1 MNFSYQISGRLKE
14 ERKRLKF
21 NQNDVASLCG
31 VSREMWGKYERGLA
45 MPGANVLAAL
55 ATAGA
60 NVQYVLT
67 GDFSGGTTL
76 SRDEQEMLTYYR
88 AAPLAVR
95 MAALAALTSA
105 QTGRGS
111 ISVTGS
117 NNRVAGGDY
126 NEGKK

>member
-1 MNFSYQISGRLKE
+1 MDFSSQISTRLKE

-55 ATAGA
+55 AAAGA

-67 GDFSGGTTL
+67 GDSVGGVTL
-76 SRDEQEMLTYYR
+76 SKDEQEMLSYYR

-95 MAALAALTSA
+95 MAALGALTSA
-105 QTGRGS
+105 HPRGG

-117 NNRVAGGDY
+117 NNRVAGGNY
-126 NEGKK
+126 NEEKK